1 MGIAAIALQGLA
13 NAEAQADSA
22 ATAIA
27 NDGTNTPN
35 GAALNVADLSQ
46 QIIALA
52 SAETLAAVNIDTLK
66 TADQMKQ
73 TTIDLLG

>member
-35 GAALNVADLSQ
+35 GAAFNVADLSQ

-66 TADQMKQ
+66 TADQMEQ